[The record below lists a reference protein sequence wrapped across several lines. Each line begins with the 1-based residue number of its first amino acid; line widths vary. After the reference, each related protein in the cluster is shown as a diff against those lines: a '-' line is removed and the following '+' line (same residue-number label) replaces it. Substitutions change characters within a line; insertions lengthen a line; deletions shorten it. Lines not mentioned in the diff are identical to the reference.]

1 MDAPGGQVKFVRIPV
16 YAGGAP
22 VYNLQMLRT
31 ILAVLA
37 GWMTTGVL
45 VVCFDLILRKVIP
58 NDYRDGQIPPDSITA
73 LVLATSALFS
83 IPAGWVT
90 AKLAKSDPSR
100 HVVYLILWG
109 LLMGIVSAIMSW
121 GQVQWWYQIGLIILW
136 IPMVL
141 LGGRLAVKGR

>member
-1 MDAPGGQVKFVRIPV
+1 
-16 YAGGAP
+16 
-22 VYNLQMLRT
+22 MLRT

-58 NDYRDGQIPPDSITA
+58 NDYRDGQIPPDSVTA
-73 LVLATSALFS
+73 LVLMTSALFS

-90 AKLAKSDPSR
+90 ARLARTDPAR

-109 LLMGIVSAIMSW
+109 LLMGIVSAVMSW
-121 GQVQWWYQIGLIILW
+121 GQIQWWYQIGLIVLW
-136 IPMVL
+136 APMVL
-141 LGGRLAVKGR
+141 LGGRWAVKRR